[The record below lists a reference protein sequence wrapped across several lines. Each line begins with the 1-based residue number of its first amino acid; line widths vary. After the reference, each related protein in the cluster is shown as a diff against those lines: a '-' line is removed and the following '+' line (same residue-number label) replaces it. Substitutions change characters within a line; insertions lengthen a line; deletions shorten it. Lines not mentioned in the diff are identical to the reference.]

1 LINNSWTQSNT
12 YLRLYPDSSANFFPA
27 ETPAKYL
34 FITEGSIPLWEK
46 ADGVTV
52 LEDNI
57 IEVNSLEYF
66 FGDVKAVD
74 NITFA
79 VRKGEIF
86 SFLGPN
92 GAGKSTVINVLITLL
107 PIQKGSARISGFD
120 LKTEPEKVRESIGI
134 VFQELTLDRDMTV
147 QEILEYHGRLY
158 SMPRTE
164 RQKRIDELLDLVEL
178 EGKRDTLTRHLSGG
192 MKRRLEIARGLMTRP
207 KVLFMDE
214 PTIGLDPQT
223 RIRIWEYV
231 KDINRQGTT
240 IFLTTHYMDEAD
252 QLSDRIS
259 IIDHGKIIATGKP
272 WELKNALG
280 QDLIYLETSDNRV
293 ARELLK
299 KLDSV
304 RGIREKTKGI
314 VFMVSVDGTYLLPE
328 IIDKLRNGGIGIKA
342 VNLKKPSMDD
352 VFVHYTGRELRDGG
366 TEKGNVVVL
375 RAGER

>member
-1 LINNSWTQSNT
+1 MSLGKGIGVLT
-12 YLRLYPDSSANFFPA
+12 L
-27 ETPAKYL
+27 
-34 FITEGSIPLWEK
+34 EGS
-46 ADGVTV
+46 
-52 LEDNI
+52 I
-57 IEVNSLEYF
+57 IEVNDLEYS

-74 NITFA
+74 NISFT
-79 VRKGEIF
+79 VQEGEIF

-92 GAGKSTVINVLITLL
+92 GAGKSTVINILTTLL
-107 PIQKGSARISGFD
+107 MIQKGTAKVAGYD
-120 LKTEPEKVRESIGI
+120 VEKEPEKVRESIGI

-147 QEILEYHGRLY
+147 REILEYHGRLY
-158 SMPRTE
+158 SMPKTARQE
-164 RQKRIDELLDLVEL
+164 RIEELIKLVEL

-214 PTIGLDPQT
+214 PTLGLDPQT

-259 IIDHGKIIATGKP
+259 IIDHGKIIVTGKS

-280 QDLIYLETSDNRV
+280 QDLIYLESSDN
-293 ARELLK
+293 AAASGLLK
-299 KLDSV
+299 GLSSV
-304 RGIREKTKGI
+304 KGIREKSKGI
-314 VFMVSVDGTYLLPE
+314 VVMVNVDGTYLLPE
-328 IIDKLRNGGIGIKA
+328 IMDLLRNGGIRVKA

-352 VFVHYTGRELRDGG
+352 VFVHYTGREFRDEGA
-366 TEKGNVVVL
+366 EKGSVAIV
-375 RAGER
+375 RAGRR